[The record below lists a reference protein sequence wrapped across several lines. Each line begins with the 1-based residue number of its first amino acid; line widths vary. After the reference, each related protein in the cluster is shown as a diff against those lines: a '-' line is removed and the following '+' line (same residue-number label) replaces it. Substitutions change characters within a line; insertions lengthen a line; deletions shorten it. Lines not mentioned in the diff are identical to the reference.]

1 MGRLEGKVALIS
13 GAARGQGEAEA
24 RLFANKGA
32 KVVFGDIL
40 DMEGE
45 KVEAEINETGGE
57 AKYIHL
63 DVTNESEWETAVKES
78 VNSYGKLDILVN
90 NAGISIGK
98 NVEETTLEE
107 WDLVQDVNSK
117 GVFLGTKATIPA
129 MRESGGGSIVN
140 ISSIAG
146 LVGIASAPYVA
157 SKGAV
162 RLLTK
167 STAVQYG
174 PENIRCNSVHPGFI
188 ETEMI
193 RGILSDSEER
203 AKRLAITPLGI
214 FASAHDIALAVL
226 FLASDESRYMTGS
239 ELVIDGGITAQ

>member
-1 MGRLEGKVALIS
+1 MCIRDS
-13 GAARGQGEAEA
+13 
-24 RLFANKGA
+24 
-32 KVVFGDIL
+32 
-40 DMEGE
+40 
-45 KVEAEINETGGE
+45 
-57 AKYIHL
+57 
-63 DVTNESEWETAVKES
+63 
-78 VNSYGKLDILVN
+78 
-90 NAGISIGK
+90 
-98 NVEETTLEE
+98 
-107 WDLVQDVNSK
+107 
-117 GVFLGTKATIPA
+117 
-129 MRESGGGSIVN
+129 
-140 ISSIAG
+140 
-146 LVGIASAPYVA
+146 PYVA